1 MLPGGRPGPLFLSLE
16 SFLELTGLLLGMIG
30 AVGLTSN
37 DEVVVVPPL
46 VLVIGA
52 VLLLESDFFRFRPER
67 IQKEKMQM
75 SC

>member
-1 MLPGGRPGPLFLSLE
+1 VLPGGRPGPLFLSLE

-52 VLLLESDFFRFRPER
+52 PVVVLLLESDFFRFRP
-67 IQKEKMQM
+67 
-75 SC
+75 SVASTGNG